1 MRIKTQIT
9 LKISREIKT
18 AILVLGAIALFLF
31 GFSYLKG
38 QDVFSSNNVFYT
50 EFDYNALTTSASVTI
65 KGNKVGKVEA
75 ITYDFE
81 TGKTRVSFSVDNRFK
96 FSKNSTIRL
105 YELGLMGGNAI
116 TIIPA
121 KDSEYA
127 ENHDFIKSEVEEGL
141 VKSLTS
147 NFSGLSTGLDA
158 TLKKADT
165 LLTGLNVLVKDD
177 SEKGLK
183 NAVAELNKTLKS
195 FRGLSQSINN
205 LIAKDNS
212 KLNKMLSEFEGTA
225 KSFKGLSDSLQQAN
239 LGQTVASL
247 DNTLNKLNGVLSGV
261 EEGKGTIGKLMKDEK
276 LYNNF
281 EAAAKELEELLQD
294 IKLHPKRY
302 FRVLSKK
309 EIPYEKSTTG
319 ELKQ

>member
-1 MRIKTQIT
+1 

-18 AILVLGAIALFLF
+18 AVLVIGAIALFLF
-31 GFSYLKG
+31 GISYLKG
-38 QDVFSSNNVFYT
+38 IDLFSSKNIFYT
-50 EFDYNALTTSASVTI
+50 EFDYNALAPSAPVTI
-65 KGNKVGKVEA
+65 RGNKVGKVEA

-81 TGKTRVSFSVDNRFK
+81 TGKTRVSFSVDQRFK

-105 YELGLMGGNAI
+105 YELGLMGGNGL

-127 ENHDFIKSEVEEGL
+127 NNQDFLKSEVEEGL

-165 LLTGLNVLVKDD
+165 LLSSLNVLVKDD

-183 NAVAELNKTLKS
+183 NAIAELNGTIKS
-195 FRGLSQSINN
+195 FKSLSYSLNKM
-205 LIAKDNS
+205 IADDSS
-212 KLNKMLSEFEGTA
+212 KLNGMISNFSETA
-225 KSFKGLSDSLQQAN
+225 STFKQLGDTLNNAN
-239 LGQTVASL
+239 LGETVSGL
-247 DNTLNKLNGVLSGV
+247 DKTLNKLNGVLSGI
-261 EEGKGTIGKLMKDEK
+261 EEGEGTIGKLMKDEK

-309 EIPYEKSTTG
+309 EIPYEKAIGT
-319 ELKQ
+319 ELKK

>member
-1 MRIKTQIT
+1 
-9 LKISREIKT
+9 LKISKEIKT
-18 AILVLGAIALFLF
+18 AILVLGSIALFVF

-38 QDVFSSNNVFYT
+38 KDLFSKDNVFYT
-50 EFDYNALTTSASVTI
+50 EFNYNALAPSAPVTI

-81 TGKTRVSFSVDNRFK
+81 TGKTRVSFSVDERFK

-105 YELGLMGGNAI
+105 YELGIMGGNAI

-121 KDSEYA
+121 NDKEYA
-127 ENHDFIKSEVEEGL
+127 QKNDFLQSEVEHGL
-141 VKSLTS
+141 VTSLTK

-165 LLTGLNVLVKDD
+165 LLLSLNNLVEDD

-183 NAVAELNKTLKS
+183 NAIAELNGTMKS
-195 FRGLSQSINN
+195 FKNLSYSLNKMMTDD
-205 LIAKDNS
+205 AS
-212 KLNKMLSEFEGTA
+212 KLNEMLSSFSKTA
-225 KSFKGLSDSLQQAN
+225 ESFQKLGDTLDKAN
-239 LGQTVASL
+239 LGETVAGL
-247 DNTLNKLNGVLSGV
+247 DKTLNNLNGVLSSIESG
-261 EEGKGTIGKLMKDEK
+261 EGTIGKLMKDEK

-309 EIPYEKSTTG
+309 EIPYSKPADA
-319 ELKQ
+319 ELTK

>member
-1 MRIKTQIT
+1 M
-9 LKISREIKT
+9 KISREIKT
-18 AILVLGAIALFLF
+18 AVLVIGAITLFLF

-38 QDVFSSNNVFYT
+38 QDLFSSDNVFYT
-50 EFDYNALTTSASVTI
+50 EFDYNALTTSAPVTI

-96 FSKNSTIRL
+96 FSKNSIIRL

-121 KDSEYA
+121 QDMEFAK
-127 ENHDFIKSEVEEGL
+127 NQDFLNSEVEEGL

-147 NFSGLSTGLDA
+147 NFSGLSTGLDV

-165 LLTGLNVLVKDD
+165 LLTGLNILVKDD

-183 NAVAELNKTLKS
+183 NAVAELNRTLKS
-195 FRGLSQSINN
+195 FRGLSQSIND
-205 LIAKDNS
+205 LIVKDNS
-212 KLNKMLSEFEGTA
+212 SLNKMLNDFGKTA

-239 LGQTVASL
+239 LGETITSL
-247 DNTLNKLNGVLSGV
+247 DKTLSKLDGVLNGI

-309 EIPYEKSTTG
+309 EIPYEKSASTG
-319 ELKQ
+319 VIK

>member
-1 MRIKTQIT
+1 M
-9 LKISREIKT
+9 KISKEIKT
-18 AILVLGAIALFLF
+18 AILVLGSIALFIF

-38 QDVFSSNNVFYT
+38 KDLFSNDNVFYT
-50 EFDYNALTTSASVTI
+50 EFNYNALSPSAPVTI
-65 KGNKVGKVEA
+65 RGNKVGKVEA
-75 ITYDFE
+75 ITYDYE
-81 TGKTRVSFSVDNRFK
+81 TGKTRVSFSVDEHFK

-105 YELGLMGGNAI
+105 YELGIMGGNAI

-121 KDSEYA
+121 NDKEYA
-127 ENHDFIKSEVEEGL
+127 QPNDVLKSEVEHGL
-141 VKSLTS
+141 VTSLTK

-165 LLTGLNVLVKDD
+165 LLIGLNNLVEDD

-183 NAVAELNKTLKS
+183 NAIAELNATMKS
-195 FRGLSQSINN
+195 FKNLSYSLNKMMTDD
-205 LIAKDNS
+205 AS
-212 KLNKMLSEFEGTA
+212 KLNSMLTSFSQTA
-225 KSFKGLSDSLQQAN
+225 ESFKKLGDTLDKAN
-239 LGQTVASL
+239 LGETVAGL
-247 DNTLNKLNGVLSGV
+247 DKTLNNLNSVLSSIEAG
-261 EEGKGTIGKLMKDEK
+261 EGTMGKLMKDEK

-309 EIPYEKSTTG
+309 EIPYSKPVNTEST
-319 ELKQ
+319 K

>member
-1 MRIKTQIT
+1 

-18 AILVLGAIALFLF
+18 AVLVIGAIALFLF
-31 GFSYLKG
+31 GISYLKG
-38 QDVFSSNNVFYT
+38 INLFSSNNIFYT
-50 EFDYNALTTSASVTI
+50 EFDYNALAPSAPVTI

-81 TGKTRVSFSVDNRFK
+81 TGKTRVSFSVDQRFK

-105 YELGLMGGNAI
+105 YELGLMGGNGL

-127 ENHDFIKSEVEEGL
+127 QSQDFLKSEVEEGL

-165 LLTGLNVLVKDD
+165 LLSSLNVLVKDD
-177 SEKGLK
+177 SKKGLK
-183 NAVAELNKTLKS
+183 SAIAELNGTIKS
-195 FRGLSQSINN
+195 FKSLSYSLNKM
-205 LIAKDNS
+205 IADDSS
-212 KLNKMLSEFEGTA
+212 KLNGMISNFSETA
-225 KSFKGLSDSLQQAN
+225 TTFKKLGDTLNNAN
-239 LGQTVASL
+239 LGETVAGL
-247 DNTLNKLNGVLSGV
+247 DKTLNKLNTVLSGI

-309 EIPYEKSTTG
+309 EIPYEKAIDT
-319 ELKQ
+319 ELKK

>member
-1 MRIKTQIT
+1 M
-9 LKISREIKT
+9 KISREIKT
-18 AILVLGAIALFLF
+18 AILVIGAIALFIF

-38 QDVFSSNNVFYT
+38 QDLFSSNNVFYT
-50 EFDYNALTTSASVTI
+50 EFDYNALAPSAPVTI

-75 ITYDFE
+75 IVYDFE
-81 TGKTRVSFSVDNRFK
+81 TGKTRVSFSVDQRFN

-105 YELGLMGGNAI
+105 YELGLMGGNGL

-121 KDSEYA
+121 KDSEFA
-127 ENHDFIKSEVEEGL
+127 KSQDFLKSEVEEGL

-165 LLTGLNVLVKDD
+165 LLSSLNVLVKDD

-183 NAVAELNKTLKS
+183 NAIAELNGTIKS
-195 FRGLSQSINN
+195 FKSLSYSLNKM
-205 LIAKDNS
+205 IADDSS
-212 KLNKMLSEFEGTA
+212 KLNGMINNFSETA
-225 KSFKGLSDSLQQAN
+225 TTFKKLGDTLNNAN
-239 LGQTVASL
+239 LGETVAGL
-247 DNTLNKLNGVLSGV
+247 DKTLNKLNTVLSGI
-261 EEGKGTIGKLMKDEK
+261 EDGKGTIGKLMKDEK

-309 EIPYEKSTTG
+309 EIPYEKAVNT
-319 ELKQ
+319 ELKK

>member
-1 MRIKTQIT
+1 
-9 LKISREIKT
+9 LKISKEIKT
-18 AILVLGAIALFLF
+18 AILVLGSIALFIF

-38 QDVFSSNNVFYT
+38 KDLFSKDNVFYT
-50 EFDYNALTTSASVTI
+50 EFNYNALSPSAPVTI

-75 ITYDFE
+75 ITYDYE
-81 TGKTRVSFSVDNRFK
+81 TGKTRVSFSVDEQFK
-96 FSKNSTIRL
+96 FSKNSIVRL
-105 YELGLMGGNAI
+105 YELGIMGGNAI

-121 KDSEYA
+121 NDKEYA
-127 ENHDFIKSEVEEGL
+127 QKNDFLKSEVEHGL
-141 VKSLTS
+141 VTSLTK

-165 LLTGLNVLVKDD
+165 LLSGLNSLVEDD

-183 NAVAELNKTLKS
+183 NAIAELNATMKS
-195 FRGLSQSINN
+195 FKNLSYSLNKMMTDD
-205 LIAKDNS
+205 AS
-212 KLNKMLSEFEGTA
+212 KLNSMLSSFSQTA
-225 KSFKGLSDSLQQAN
+225 ESFKKLGDTLDKAN
-239 LGQTVASL
+239 LGETVAGL
-247 DNTLNKLNGVLSGV
+247 DKTLNNLNGVLSSIESG
-261 EEGKGTIGKLMKDEK
+261 EGTMGKLMKDEK

-309 EIPYEKSTTG
+309 EIPYSKPANAEST
-319 ELKQ
+319 K

>member
-177 SEKGLK
+177 SENGLK

-239 LGQTVASL
+239 LGQAVASL
-247 DNTLNKLNGVLSGV
+247 DKTLNKLNGVLSGV

>member
-1 MRIKTQIT
+1 M
-9 LKISREIKT
+9 KISKEIKT
-18 AILVLGAIALFLF
+18 AILVLGSIALFIF

-38 QDVFSSNNVFYT
+38 KDLFSKDNVFYT
-50 EFDYNALTTSASVTI
+50 EFNYNALSPSALVTI

-75 ITYDFE
+75 ITYDYE
-81 TGKTRVSFSVDNRFK
+81 TGKTRVSFSVDEQFK
-96 FSKNSTIRL
+96 FSKNSIVRL
-105 YELGLMGGNAI
+105 YELGIMGGNAI

-121 KDSEYA
+121 NDKEYA
-127 ENHDFIKSEVEEGL
+127 QKNDFLKSEVEHGL
-141 VKSLTS
+141 VTSLTK

-165 LLTGLNVLVKDD
+165 LLSGLNSLVEDD

-183 NAVAELNKTLKS
+183 NAVSELNKTLKS
-195 FRGLSQSINN
+195 FRGLSYSIYN
-205 LIAKDNS
+205 LIEKDNS
-212 KLNKMLSEFEGTA
+212 KLNILLSDFSQTA
-225 KSFKGLSDSLQQAN
+225 KTFKKLGDTLDKAN
-239 LGQTVASL
+239 LGETVAGL
-247 DNTLNKLNGVLSGV
+247 DKTLNNLNGVLSSIESG
-261 EEGKGTIGKLMKDEK
+261 EGTMGKLMKDEK

-309 EIPYEKSTTG
+309 EIPYSKPANAEST
-319 ELKQ
+319 K

>member
-1 MRIKTQIT
+1 

-18 AILVLGAIALFLF
+18 AILVIGAIALFIF
-31 GFSYLKG
+31 GFNYLKG
-38 QDVFSSNNVFYT
+38 QDLFNSNNIFYT
-50 EFDYNALTTSASVTI
+50 EFDYNALTISAPVTI
-65 KGNKVGKVEA
+65 KGNRVGKVEA
-75 ITYDFE
+75 ITYDFK

-96 FSKNSTIRL
+96 FSKNSVIRL

-121 KDSEYA
+121 QDT
-127 ENHDFIKSEVEEGL
+127 DFAKSKNFLKSEVEEGL
-141 VKSLTS
+141 VKNLTS

-165 LLTGLNVLVKDD
+165 LLTGLSILVKDD

-183 NAVAELNKTLKS
+183 NAVVELNKTLKS

-205 LIAKDNS
+205 LIEKDNS
-212 KLNKMLSEFEGTA
+212 NLNKMLSEFSETA
-225 KSFKGLSDSLQQAN
+225 KSFKALSDSLQQAN
-239 LGQTVASL
+239 LGKTIAGL
-247 DNTLNKLNGVLSGV
+247 DETLIKLNGIFSGI
-261 EEGKGTIGKLMKDEK
+261 EEGEGTIGKLMKDDK
-276 LYNNF
+276 LYHNF

-309 EIPYEKSTTG
+309 EIPYEKTVTT
-319 ELKQ
+319 ELKK

>member
-1 MRIKTQIT
+1 M
-9 LKISREIKT
+9 KISREIKT
-18 AILVLGAIALFLF
+18 AILVIGAIALFLF

-38 QDVFSSNNVFYT
+38 QDLFSSDNVFYT
-50 EFDYNALTTSASVTI
+50 EFDYNALILSAPVTI

-75 ITYDFE
+75 IAYDFE

-96 FSKNSTIRL
+96 FSKNSIIKL

-116 TIIPA
+116 TIIPTQ
-121 KDSEYA
+121 DS
-127 ENHDFIKSEVEEGL
+127 DFAQNQDFLKSEVEEGL

-147 NFSGLSTGLDA
+147 NFSGLSTGLDL

-165 LLTGLNVLVKDD
+165 LLTGLNMFVKDD

-183 NAVAELNKTLKS
+183 SAIAELNKTLKS

-212 KLNKMLSEFEGTA
+212 KLNLMLSEFEETA

-239 LGQTVASL
+239 LGQTIAGL
-247 DNTLNKLNGVLSGV
+247 DKTLNKLNGVLTGI

-276 LYNNF
+276 LYDNF

-309 EIPYEKSTTG
+309 EIPYKKNAST
-319 ELKQ
+319 EVIK

>member
-177 SEKGLK
+177 SENGLK

-247 DNTLNKLNGVLSGV
+247 DKTLNKLNGVLSGI

>member
-1 MRIKTQIT
+1 
-9 LKISREIKT
+9 
-18 AILVLGAIALFLF
+18 
-31 GFSYLKG
+31 
-38 QDVFSSNNVFYT
+38 
-50 EFDYNALTTSASVTI
+50 
-65 KGNKVGKVEA
+65 
-75 ITYDFE
+75 
-81 TGKTRVSFSVDNRFK
+81 
-96 FSKNSTIRL
+96 
-105 YELGLMGGNAI
+105 MGGNAI
-116 TIIPA
+116 TIIPTQ
-121 KDSEYA
+121 DS
-127 ENHDFIKSEVEEGL
+127 DFAQNQDFLKSEVEEGL
-141 VKSLTS
+141 VKSLSS

-177 SEKGLK
+177 SENGLK

-247 DNTLNKLNGVLSGV
+247 DKTLNKLNGVLSGV

-309 EIPYEKSTTG
+309 EIPYEKSAA
-319 ELKQ
+319 EIK

>member
-1 MRIKTQIT
+1 

-18 AILVLGAIALFLF
+18 AVLVIGAIALFLF
-31 GFSYLKG
+31 GMSYLKG
-38 QDVFSSNNVFYT
+38 IDLFSSKNIFYT
-50 EFDYNALTTSASVTI
+50 EFDYNALAPSAPVTI

-81 TGKTRVSFSVDNRFK
+81 TGKTRVSFSVDQRFK
-96 FSKNSTIRL
+96 FSRNSTIRL
-105 YELGLMGGNAI
+105 YELGLMGGNGL

-121 KDSEYA
+121 KDAEYA
-127 ENHDFIKSEVEEGL
+127 ENQDFLKSEVEEGL

-165 LLTGLNVLVKDD
+165 LLSSLNVLVKDD

-183 NAVAELNKTLKS
+183 NAIAELNGTIKS
-195 FRGLSQSINN
+195 FKSLSYSLNKMIS
-205 LIAKDNS
+205 DDSS
-212 KLNKMLSEFEGTA
+212 KLNGMIVNFSETA
-225 KSFKGLSDSLQQAN
+225 ASFKKLGDTLNNAN
-239 LGQTVASL
+239 LGETVAGL
-247 DNTLNKLNGVLSGV
+247 DKTLNNLNTVLSGI
-261 EEGKGTIGKLMKDEK
+261 EEGKGTMGKLMKDEK

-309 EIPYEKSTTG
+309 EIPYVKAVDT
-319 ELKQ
+319 ELKK

>member
-75 ITYDFE
+75 IMYDFE

-247 DNTLNKLNGVLSGV
+247 DNTLNKLNGVLSGI

>member
-1 MRIKTQIT
+1 M
-9 LKISREIKT
+9 KISKEIKT
-18 AILVLGAIALFLF
+18 AILVLGSITLFIF

-38 QDVFSSNNVFYT
+38 KDLFSKDNVFHT
-50 EFDYNALTTSASVTI
+50 EFNYNALSPSALVTI

-75 ITYDFE
+75 ITYDYE
-81 TGKTRVSFSVDNRFK
+81 TGKTRVSFSVDEQFK
-96 FSKNSTIRL
+96 FSKNSIVRL
-105 YELGLMGGNAI
+105 YELGIMGGNAI

-121 KDSEYA
+121 NDKEYA
-127 ENHDFIKSEVEEGL
+127 QKNDFLKSEVEHGL
-141 VKSLTS
+141 VTSLTK

-165 LLTGLNVLVKDD
+165 LLSGLNSLVEDD

-183 NAVAELNKTLKS
+183 NAIAELNATMKS
-195 FRGLSQSINN
+195 FKNLSYSLNKMMTDD
-205 LIAKDNS
+205 AS
-212 KLNKMLSEFEGTA
+212 KLNSMLSSFSQTA
-225 KSFKGLSDSLQQAN
+225 ESFKKLGDTLDKAN
-239 LGQTVASL
+239 LGETVAGL
-247 DNTLNKLNGVLSGV
+247 DKTLNNLNGVLSSIESG
-261 EEGKGTIGKLMKDEK
+261 EGTMGKLMKDEK

-309 EIPYEKSTTG
+309 EIPYSKPANAEST
-319 ELKQ
+319 K

>member
-1 MRIKTQIT
+1 

-18 AILVLGAIALFLF
+18 AVLVIGAIALFIF

-38 QDVFSSNNVFYT
+38 QDLFSSKNIFYT
-50 EFDYNALTTSASVTI
+50 EFDYNALTPSAPVTI
-65 KGNKVGKVEA
+65 RGNKVGKVEA

-81 TGKTRVSFSVDNRFK
+81 TGKTRVSFSVDQRFK

-105 YELGLMGGNAI
+105 YELGLMGGNGL

-121 KDSEYA
+121 KDSEFA
-127 ENHDFIKSEVEEGL
+127 KSQDFLKSEVEEGL

-165 LLTGLNVLVKDD
+165 LLSSLNVLVKDD

-183 NAVAELNKTLKS
+183 NAIAELNGTIKS
-195 FRGLSQSINN
+195 FKSLSYSLNKM
-205 LIAKDNS
+205 IADDSS
-212 KLNKMLSEFEGTA
+212 KLNGMISNFSETA
-225 KSFKGLSDSLQQAN
+225 ASFKKLGDTLNNAN
-239 LGQTVASL
+239 LGETVAGL
-247 DNTLNKLNGVLSGV
+247 DKTLNKLNTVLSGI
-261 EEGKGTIGKLMKDEK
+261 EEGKGTMGKLMKDEK
-276 LYNNF
+276 LYDNF

-309 EIPYEKSTTG
+309 EIPYEKAVIS
-319 ELKQ
+319 ELKK